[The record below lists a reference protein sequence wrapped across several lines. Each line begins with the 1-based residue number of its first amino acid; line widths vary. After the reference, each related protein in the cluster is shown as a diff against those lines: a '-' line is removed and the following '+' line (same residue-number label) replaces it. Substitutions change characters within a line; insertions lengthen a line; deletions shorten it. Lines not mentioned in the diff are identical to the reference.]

1 LAGALLVLEVL
12 AVYSNSLNG
21 PFVFDDVPSI
31 VENESIRQ
39 LGTALTPPGGVG
51 ETVAGRPVLNLSFA
65 LNYAAGGLNVRGY
78 HWVNLLIHATAG
90 LMLFGLV
97 RRTLRPRSGQTLL
110 RPVLHEKWAPASTT
124 VALAVALLWTLHP
137 LQTESVTYVV
147 QRAESLA
154 GLFFLLTLY
163 AFVHSVESGR
173 PAVWQMLSV
182 GACLLGMGTKEVM
195 VAAPLLV
202 LLYDRT
208 FVAGGFAAAARQRW
222 RFYLGL
228 AATWLLLGWL
238 VTSAG
243 GRGSTAGL
251 NTEITPWHYALT
263 QCRAVITY
271 LRLALWPFPL
281 IFDYGTSVVKSPGE
295 VWAQALAISLLAG
308 GTLWAL
314 WRKPALGFLGACFFA
329 LLAPSSSF
337 VPVATQTMAEHRMY
351 LALVPVLVLIVAG
364 LQMALGRKS
373 AVVWLVMAAGY
384 AGLTF
389 GRNADFASEEVLWRD
404 TAKRNPGSARAHS
417 NLGVIALEAGRPEEA
432 IAEYKVAL
440 RIAPDFS
447 EARSNLGVALFQIG
461 RAEEAVVQLTE
472 AQRGSPTAFKT
483 NYNLATALTQL
494 GRLAEAVPLYEAAL
508 RVRPN
513 DAQTHNNL
521 GNVFFLARR
530 WADAG
535 QHYAAA
541 IHFDPGNYQARNNMA
556 AVMIELGG
564 YAEARTQYQAALRLK
579 PDYAKA
585 REGLARLDRLQQ
597 AVPPTR

>member
-39 LGTALTPPGGVG
+39 LGTALAPPGSVG

-78 HWVNLLIHATAG
+78 HCANLLIHATAG
-90 LMLFGLV
+90 VLLFGLV
-97 RRTLRPRSGQTLL
+97 RRTLL
-110 RPVLHEKWAPASTT
+110 RAVLQERWAPVSTT

-163 AFVHSVESGR
+163 AFLRSVESGR
-173 PAVWQMLSV
+173 PAAWQILSV

-243 GRGSTAGL
+243 GRGTTAGL

-281 IFDYGTSVVKSPGE
+281 VFDYGTAVVKTLAE

-314 WRKPALGFLGACFFA
+314 WRKPVLGFLGACFFA

-351 LALVPVLVLIVAG
+351 LALVPVVVLIVAG
-364 LQMALGRKS
+364 LQAALGRKS

-404 TAKRNPGSARAHS
+404 TVKRNPGSARAHS
-417 NLGVIALEAGRPEEA
+417 NLGVIATEAGRPDEA
-432 IAEYKVAL
+432 IAEYEAAL
-440 RIAPDFS
+440 RIEPGFS

-461 RAEEAVVQLTE
+461 RAEEAVVQLKE
-472 AQRGSPTAFKT
+472 ALRSSPTAFKT
-483 NYNLATALTQL
+483 NYNLATVLTQL
-494 GRLAEAVPLYEAAL
+494 GRPAEAVPRYEAAL
-508 RVRPN
+508 RVKPG
-513 DAQTHNNL
+513 DAASHNNL
-521 GNVFFLARR
+521 GNVFFLTRR
-530 WADAG
+530 WPEAA
-535 QHYAAA
+535 QHYAEAVRLN
-541 IHFDPGNYQARNNMA
+541 PGNYQARNNLA
-556 AVMIELGG
+556 AVLTELRC
-564 YAEARTQYQAALRLK
+564 YAEARVSYEVALRLK